1 LILLWG
7 IPADTPIQQV
17 GNALTRAGEDWLM
30 LDQSDEAQY
39 RFSFEEPDASRGWLS
54 VGDRRIELD
63 AVTSIYPRP
72 YETAR
77 VLQAS
82 GITGPEVAIHAAQ
95 FDDAMLLW
103 LELTSA
109 LVVNRPSAMASNGSK
124 PLQSALIADAGFAV
138 PETLLAT
145 DAAAA
150 AEFRDRHG
158 KVIYKSISGVRS
170 RVSLL
175 QEETLDR
182 ISTAACAIQLQEYVS
197 GKDVRV
203 HVLENEVFASSVESP
218 DVDYRYPA
226 ADHEGPTVKACE
238 IPERV
243 AAMCVNLTKMLGLSF
258 AGIDLRLA
266 EDGRWICFEAN
277 PSPGYTFYEQHT
289 GAPIT
294 EALAD
299 LLRRGKLPELP
310 AGHKR
315 SRTLFTHEAS
325 ARQNPAHSK

>member
-1 LILLWG
+1 MILLWG
-7 IPADTPIQQV
+7 IPGDTPIQQV
-17 GNALTRAGEDWLM
+17 GNALTRAGEDWVM
-30 LDQSDEAQY
+30 LDQSDAAQCD
-39 RFSFEEPDASRGWLS
+39 FSFEETDVSNGWLAI
-54 VGDRRIELD
+54 GNRRIELGTIT
-63 AVTSIYPRP
+63 AIYPRP

-82 GITGPEVAIHAAQ
+82 GIAGPEVAIHAAQ
-95 FDDAMLLW
+95 FDDALLVW

-124 PLQSALIADAGFAV
+124 PLQSALIAEVGFTV
-138 PETLLAT
+138 PETLLTT

-158 KVIYKSISGVRS
+158 EVIYKSIGGVRS

-175 QEETLDR
+175 QDETLDR
-182 ISTAACAIQLQEYVS
+182 INAAACAIQLQEYVS

-203 HVLENEVFASSVESP
+203 HVLENEVFASAVESP

-226 ADHEGPTVKACE
+226 ADHESPTVKVCE
-238 IPERV
+238 IPETI
-243 AAMCVNLTKMLGLSF
+243 ATMCVKLTKMLGLSF

-266 EDGRWICFEAN
+266 DDGRWICFEAN

-294 EALAD
+294 ETLTD
-299 LLRRGKLPELP
+299 LLRR
-310 AGHKR
+310 A
-315 SRTLFTHEAS
+315 
-325 ARQNPAHSK
+325 